1 MQPTHGT
8 LRHANRR
15 REQGVATAQRGP
27 PDGQRH
33 LDVSATTELLPGV
46 APFEIITDA
55 EAIDGGRWRF
65 RLPPS
70 RR

>member
-1 MQPTHGT
+1 
-8 LRHANRR
+8 
-15 REQGVATAQRGP
+15 
-27 PDGQRH
+27 
-33 LDVSATTELLPGV
+33 LPGV